1 MYHNTTI
8 ILATIDTT
16 AYYSILGA
24 YERRAGSYIY
34 YIGYKYYS
42 ILQYT
47 TVYID
52 SFHQV
57 IDCVMA
63 LRNRCCAEE
72 ETKHKHDFDWLLEA
86 ITKVTI

>member
-1 MYHNTTI
+1 MSTVPVHIYTI
-8 ILATIDTT
+8 LVTNITV
-16 AYYSILGA
+16 YYSV
-24 YERRAGSYIY
+24 
-34 YIGYKYYS
+34 
-42 ILQYT
+42 LQYT
-47 TVYID
+47 TVYIN

-57 IDCVMA
+57 IDSVMA

>member
-24 YERRAGSYIY
+24 YEHRAGSYIY
-34 YIGYKYYS
+34 TILVTNITVYYS

-47 TVYID
+47 IAYY
-52 SFHQV
+52 S
-57 IDCVMA
+57 
-63 LRNRCCAEE
+63 LY
-72 ETKHKHDFDWLLEA
+72 
-86 ITKVTI
+86 